1 MLQVISSSPAELK
14 LVFNALLE
22 NATRICEAT
31 FGHLL
36 LREGSIFR
44 AVAIHSRE
52 GHVDLRRNPMLDVRD
67 NPGTPI
73 ERLTHTKQVVHIPDL
88 RIHQSYIQKN
98 ERIVPLVEIGGART
112 FVIVPMLKGDELIG
126 GISMYRQE
134 VRSFTDKQIE
144 LVQNFAAQAVI
155 AIENTRLLSELRKSS
170 GAAANRDLGGAEGYL
185 KFSRGIAAGVS
196 GHAGEG
202 DAHLRSEFRNL
213 SSTKAMR
220 LPRGRCARR
229 LAEDFCTAPNRYSSR
244 RRSRRPRMKQ
254 AIGKHPGCRLREP
267 RRLREGESFP
277 SLPPKSEAS
286 GRIRSADAQGGR
298 AYRCPSSSIGKRSV
312 HSRKSRLN

>member
-1 MLQVISSSPAELK
+1 MLHVISSSPAELK

-73 ERLTHTKQVVHIPDL
+73 ERLNHTKQVVHIPDL
-88 RIHQSYIQKN
+88 RKHQSYIQKN
-98 ERIVPLVEIGGART
+98 ERIVPLVETGGART

-144 LVQNFAAQAVI
+144 LVKNFAAQAVI
-155 AIENTRLLSELRKSS
+155 AIENTRLLNELRDDLCNSRPPLPMCSRSS
-170 GAAANRDLGGAEGYL
+170 VFARRVG
-185 KFSRGIAAGVS
+185 AGVRS
-196 GHAGEG
+196 LVGER
-202 DAHLRSEFRNL
+202 DKDLRS
-213 SSTKAMR
+213 SIWQ
-220 LPRGRCARR
+220 
-229 LAEDFCTAPNRYSSR
+229 Y
-244 RRSRRPRMKQ
+244 
-254 AIGKHPGCRLREP
+254 
-267 RRLREGESFP
+267 ES
-277 SLPPKSEAS
+277 L
-286 GRIRSADAQGGR
+286 
-298 AYRCPSSSIGKRSV
+298 
-312 HSRKSRLN
+312 